1 MRLSFTCNH
10 NSGIIFCRLCA
21 MFGKKIKCISDRLIC
36 FRFHFLRFRPASR
49 AAAAGHKSSWLQ
61 SRIHRPPRPTRSI
74 RRYVMRP
81 IARAIVGGPRTDS
94 PAAAAAAANRLWG
107 PPRGNLIC
115 RPVVE
120 GVEVAGQCL
129 MLSSFLRSLSAK
141 VV

>member
-1 MRLSFTCNH
+1 MLHKLFFV
-10 NSGIIFCRLCA
+10 GFCA
-21 MFGKKIKCISDRLIC
+21 MCSSGRKCIFDRLIC
-36 FRFHFLRFRPASR
+36 FGFHFLRIRPADRPVSR
-49 AAAAGHKSSWLQ
+49 PAGHKSSWLQ

-94 PAAAAAAANRLWG
+94 PAAAAANRLWG

-120 GVEVAGQCL
+120 GVEVAGQYL

>member
-1 MRLSFTCNH
+1 
-10 NSGIIFCRLCA
+10 
-21 MFGKKIKCISDRLIC
+21 
-36 FRFHFLRFRPASR
+36 
-49 AAAAGHKSSWLQ
+49 
-61 SRIHRPPRPTRSI
+61 
-74 RRYVMRP
+74 MRP

-120 GVEVAGQCL
+120 GVEVAGQYL